1 MEKQELPKRKSVEPE
16 NEEKVENLPFNSP
29 FHLPNHYSLSQ
40 FLVRNSF
47 LPRRKYLT
55 VSRSSKKR
63 KNRKIFIQQDNE
75 NFQVKL

>member
-55 VSRSSKKR
+55 VSVGYQRKGKTEKYSSNKTAKTF
-63 KNRKIFIQQDNE
+63 K
-75 NFQVKL
+75 